1 MTRRNCWKNL
11 AKKVFILIF
20 QSFCNINLV
29 GDVYGSVIG
38 DNDANISTLQMLT
51 SIENTL
57 GTLLDMQETL
67 PEDVIA
73 EFEKKLEKDRRA
85 RLREEKIREQEA
97 LQKERVKRALERA
110 QGDLCT
116 AFFHWRDHSFKPRH
130 GRKLD
135 ANLSRVRSRHGWK
148 KRNERTRSGF

>member
-1 MTRRNCWKNL
+1 M
-11 AKKVFILIF
+11 
-20 QSFCNINLV
+20 
-29 GDVYGSVIG
+29 GVYGSVIG

-67 PEDVIA
+67 REDVIA

-110 QGDLCT
+110 Q
-116 AFFHWRDHSFKPRH
+116 AAPRSQV
-130 GRKLD
+130 GRKPVPR
-135 ANLSRVRSRHGWK
+135 SEPPRVKEK
-148 KRNERTRSGF
+148 KRKNKTILAA